1 MKTARRTPQ
10 RDKTL
15 RAWGAYL
22 ELTETANWMERKLTT
37 ALDVFG
43 LTHEEFR
50 LLVTLYR
57 NGPMTRR
64 DATEK
69 LGRIRRA
76 VHETIR
82 HAEEFGWVIVTE
94 RQLPPAEMR
103 ESRIPKRHRGKP
115 RAGLRVG
122 VVSLTPEG
130 ERLIGKVLPKQE
142 AAVKWLMNELD
153 SRELESLSRICRK
166 VRRGDVLPFWFEVMR
181 QNREYEESGGEAGE
195 SEEV

>member
-1 MKTARRTPQ
+1 MNIARRATQ

-50 LLVTLYR
+50 LLVALYR
-57 NGPMTRR
+57 NGPLTRR

-82 HAEEFGWVIVTE
+82 HAEEFGWVSISE
-94 RQLPPAEMR
+94 QQLPPAEMR
-103 ESRIPKRHRGKP
+103 ESRISKAHRDKP
-115 RAGLRVG
+115 RSGLRVG
-122 VVSLTPEG
+122 VVNLTPEG

-142 AAVKWLMNELD
+142 TAVKTLMEELD
-153 SRELESLSRICRK
+153 SRELESLTRICRK
-166 VRRGDVLPFWFEVMR
+166 VRGGDVLPFWFEVMR
-181 QNREYEESGGEAGE
+181 QNREYEESAETEDSGK
-195 SEEV
+195 